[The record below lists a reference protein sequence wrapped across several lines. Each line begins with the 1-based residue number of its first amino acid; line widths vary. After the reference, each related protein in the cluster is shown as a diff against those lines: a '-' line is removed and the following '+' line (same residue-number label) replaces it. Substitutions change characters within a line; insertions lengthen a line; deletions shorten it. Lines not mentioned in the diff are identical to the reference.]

1 MSFQLP
7 TQPQTTEIKTMGKP
21 FHPRWHR
28 VFFGARARILAWY
41 VVLMASSALVSTL
54 AVREILLTR
63 LHERIENSVL
73 LEMEEFRRLL
83 QGRDP
88 NTGQPFGNDVAA
100 VFDVFLNRNLTEE
113 GEYFLALLDGQ
124 LYKASPKELPA
135 LLQSQSDFVQEW
147 SQLTTSEHGKIATPA
162 GELLYWAKP
171 VKSPDMLGTNSEFT
185 GTRYPQAVFV
195 IVRTPS
201 VEGREVIEA
210 VKVVARVSLVVLV
223 MASVLSWIAAG
234 RILAPLRLL
243 TETARS
249 IRDSDLSQ
257 RIAVKGE
264 DELAEMAKTFNEMLE
279 RLQTAF
285 ANQRDFV
292 NDVSHELRTP
302 ITIIRGHLEL
312 LGNDPEER
320 QATIELVTDELDRMS
335 RFVEDLLLLAKAE
348 QPNFLN
354 LETVEIGT
362 LTEELYA
369 KATALGDRQ
378 WQIDAKAAGLIVA
391 DRQRVTQMIMNLT
404 QNATQHTQPG
414 DVIALGSAA
423 SGQQVQFW
431 VRDTGRGIAPAD
443 QKRIFKRFTHL
454 SYSER
459 RSEGTGLGLAIV
471 SAIARAHGGQIQL
484 NSTLG
489 QGSQFTVILPFDP
502 PQPLMVKNKAGTE
515 SRM

>member
-1 MSFQLP
+1 MSSQLP
-7 TQPQTTEIKTMGKP
+7 TEPKVTEIQPTGKS
-21 FHPRWHR
+21 FAPRWHR

-41 VVLMASSALVSTL
+41 IVLMASSALVSTL

-63 LHERIENSVL
+63 LHERIETSVL

-88 NTGQPFGNDVAA
+88 STGQPFGNNVAA

-124 LYKASPKELPA
+124 LYEASSKDLPGS
-135 LLQSQSDFVQEW
+135 LQPNSAFVQQW
-147 SQLTTSEHGKIATPA
+147 SQLTTSKHGKIVTPL
-162 GELLYWAKP
+162 GNLLYWAEPIKP
-171 VKSPDMLGTNSEFT
+171 PGVAGSAGNSNAPS
-185 GTRYPQAVFV
+185 YPQAVFV
-195 IVRTPS
+195 VVRTPR

-210 VKVVARVSLVVLV
+210 VKVVSRVSLVVLI

-249 IRDSDLSQ
+249 ISDSDLSQ

-312 LGNDPEER
+312 LGDDPEER
-320 QATIELVTDELDRMS
+320 QATVELVTDELDRMS

-354 LETVEIGT
+354 LETVEIGA

-369 KATALGDRQ
+369 KATALGDRY
-378 WQIDAKAAGLIVA
+378 WQIDAKATGLIVA

-423 SGQQVQFW
+423 CGQQVQFW

-443 QKRIFKRFTHL
+443 QKRIFKRLTHL

-459 RSEGTGLGLAIV
+459 SSEGTGLGLAIV

-489 QGSQFTVILPFDP
+489 RGSQFTVVLPFDP
-502 PQPLMVKNKAGTE
+502 PQPPIISKIGDKG
-515 SRM
+515 